1 MTRLNLFWF
10 NWCRKLCSGTTC
22 PIVFTHYDSRIAGIY
37 SMIPMSHQFLNIQE
51 NSFFCLYFR
60 CKQWQ
65 QDAISRM
72 FRNKKNIVKSAS
84 SCCCCRLHLAAAET
98 CSFRW
103 NYTIIQFASSCF
115 VTSWKCF
122 NVVIIDN
129 NRIAFK
135 DFQQSKLL
143 ADACEIF
150 IG

>member
-22 PIVFTHYDSRIAGIY
+22 PIVFTHYNSRIAGIY
-37 SMIPMSHQFLNIQE
+37 SMIPMSHEFLNIQE
-51 NSFFCLYFR
+51 NSFYCLHFR

-98 CSFRW
+98 CSFKW
-103 NYTIIQFASSCF
+103 NYTIIQFSICKQLLWNKLE
-115 VTSWKCF
+115 VLECC
-122 NVVIIDN
+122 N
-129 NRIAFK
+129 NRK
-135 DFQQSKLL
+135 QWNCFQGLS
-143 ADACEIF
+143 AVEAACRSL
-150 IG
+150 